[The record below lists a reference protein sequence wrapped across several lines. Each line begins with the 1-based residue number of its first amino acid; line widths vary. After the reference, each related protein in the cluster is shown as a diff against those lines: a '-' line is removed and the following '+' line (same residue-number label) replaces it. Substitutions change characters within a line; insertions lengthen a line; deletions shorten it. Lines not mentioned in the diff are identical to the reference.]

1 MDTQKNSVAKAI
13 ALALICLMVFILPSK
28 KAAVSPY
35 YDTDSNSLFKNYAA
49 HEVNYLYFLKDSA
62 KEVELF
68 FPENISQYT
77 FDDVALYHDDT
88 HLSGSTQAHLFKTDV
103 ALYHD
108 DTHLSVNFEVIAVK
122 EDHVRLILHEYVKAF
137 NKIKVTYHEKE
148 RFLYTGDYR
157 FEQSDYTISGYT
169 IGEKHSLL
177 EDMTYEVMR
186 LNFNGA
192 LNQPKIQVIL
202 PQSVQAEGYL
212 KTNALTFD
220 GSTYRH
226 KVKADDEALRRN
238 QIERLSFDVLYAVV
252 PSKDA
257 PDKKAPLL
265 TNIPFQLRPFSN

>member
-1 MDTQKNSVAKAI
+1 MDTQKNSVSKTI
-13 ALALICLMVFILPSK
+13 ALALICLMGAALFILPSK

-35 YDTDSNSLFKNYAA
+35 YDAASNSLFKNYAA

-62 KEVELF
+62 KEVVLF
-68 FPENISQYT
+68 FPEDISQYT

-88 HLSGSTQAHLFKTDV
+88 R
-103 ALYHD
+103 
-108 DTHLSVNFEVIAVK
+108 LSVNFEVIAVK

-137 NKIKVTYHEKE
+137 NKIKVTHHEEE

-157 FEQSDYTISGYT
+157 FEQSDYTIGGYT

-202 PQSVQAEGYL
+202 PQSVQVEGYL

-220 GSTYRH
+220 DSTYRH